1 MGSPRLVAVF
11 LAGLLAALGLSC
23 SSDTEVSGPSSQP
36 EAETV
41 ATSDASRDTASGN
54 ADATNATSPTVVV
67 TYSILAAVV
76 RELLAGVA
84 DVVTV

>member
-1 MGSPRLVAVF
+1 MGSPRLVTVLLVASLAV
-11 LAGLLAALGLSC
+11 LGLSC
-23 SSDTEVSGPSSQP
+23 SSDT
-36 EAETV
+36 
-41 ATSDASRDTASGN
+41 SRDTASGN

-84 DVVTV
+84 DVVTVIPDGQDPHDFEP